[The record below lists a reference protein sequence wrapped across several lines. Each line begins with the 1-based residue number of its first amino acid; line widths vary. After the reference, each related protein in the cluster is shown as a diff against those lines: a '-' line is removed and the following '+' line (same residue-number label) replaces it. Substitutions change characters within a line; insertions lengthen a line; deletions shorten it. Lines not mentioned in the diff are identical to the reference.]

1 MPNFCLEVRH
11 LRYLIRG
18 YRVSQRDK
26 VSPQRI
32 FIGAI
37 LTLDLV
43 LLAKLIFA
51 FVGADNKLVE
61 VSPGCG
67 RISSLKMFSS
77 IEGLKE
83 AVQLAEYSQE
93 SASFEF

>member
-1 MPNFCLEVRH
+1 M
-11 LRYLIRG
+11 
-18 YRVSQRDK
+18 
-26 VSPQRI
+26 SPQRI
-32 FIGAI
+32 FTGAI

-51 FVGADNKLVE
+51 FVGADNKLLE

-67 RISSLKMFSS
+67 RISSLKIFSS

-83 AVQLAEYSQE
+83 AVPLAECSQRVPRKC
-93 SASFEF
+93 FV